1 MSEKHIR
8 RTNKLFFVGSLVTL
22 LFMEVG
28 LTSQLMMSGLNPIIS
43 IIPMVVCVIVL
54 ICVLISYA
62 IMKTKDTC
70 YKVIS
75 IAMFVSYFVG
85 MITSTSNTTYPYY
98 IPFLIALVISLDQK
112 FIKTM
117 GIAFLIGNILKIVQ
131 LFMVSDPPTAAL
143 EYAMVQMIVCLLIFL
158 STVPGIRIIRDF
170 FEASMD
176 EIEATTAANAE
187 VSKRIMNVAGK
198 VSEDVDEASSI
209 LGEIQESAERTHE
222 SLEGVS
228 EGITNNTD
236 AIIEQTSE
244 TQAIQVMIDDSSEKT
259 GVVMTTS
266 DEVMAAVTAG
276 TNAIT
281 DLAARVDEALDSGQL
296 MKESAANLQ
305 EKSVEVRNI
314 TDMILNISSQT
325 NLLALNASIEA
336 ARAGE
341 AGRGFAVV
349 ADEIRQLAEQTKS
362 ATEKITAI
370 LDELA
375 EDADDVVEKVEGTV
389 NLSNAQKEYAQ
400 DAKGKF
406 EQVEEQMQALH
417 DEIVGM
423 SELMVKIKASNNV
436 IVDSV
441 STISATGEEMSAAT
455 TEITSL
461 SESNVSLVKQF
472 SEIMD
477 DIVLNLDELKKTPKS
492 E

>member
-1 MSEKHIR
+1 
-8 RTNKLFFVGSLVTL
+8 
-22 LFMEVG
+22 
-28 LTSQLMMSGLNPIIS
+28 
-43 IIPMVVCVIVL
+43 
-54 ICVLISYA
+54 
-62 IMKTKDTC
+62 
-70 YKVIS
+70 
-75 IAMFVSYFVG
+75 
-85 MITSTSNTTYPYY
+85 
-98 IPFLIALVISLDQK
+98 
-112 FIKTM
+112 
-117 GIAFLIGNILKIVQ
+117 
-131 LFMVSDPPTAAL
+131 
-143 EYAMVQMIVCLLIFL
+143 
-158 STVPGIRIIRDF
+158 
-170 FEASMD
+170 MD

-187 VSKRIMNVAGK
+187 VSKRIMSVAGK

-228 EGITNNTD
+228 EGITSNTD

-244 TQAIQVMIDDSSEKT
+244 TQAIQVMIDDSSERT
-259 GVVMTTS
+259 DRVMTTS
-266 DEVMAAVTAG
+266 NEVMEAVTDG

-441 STISATGEEMSAAT
+441 STISATGEEMSAST

-461 SESNVSLVKQF
+461 SENNVALVNKF
-472 SEIMD
+472 ADIMD
-477 DIVLNLDELKKTPKS
+477 DIVVNLNELKRTQEK
-492 E
+492 

>member
-1 MSEKHIR
+1 MRER
-8 RTNKLFFVGSLVTL
+8 QMLRTNRLFFLGSIVTMAFMIFG
-22 LFMEVG
+22 LF
-28 LTSQLMMSGLNPIIS
+28 SQLAMSDMATIKS
-43 IIPMVVCVIVL
+43 IIPMIVCGITAVLVI
-54 ICVLISYA
+54 IYYST
-62 IMKTKDTC
+62 MKTTDKC
-70 YKVIS
+70 YKFIS
-75 IAMFVSYFVG
+75 ATVFIAYFVG
-85 MITSTSNTTYPYY
+85 MITSSSNTTYPYY
-98 IPFLIALVISLDQK
+98 IPFLIALVVSLDQK
-112 FIKTM
+112 FMKAM
-117 GIAFLIGNILKIVQ
+117 GIAFLIANILKVIQ
-131 LFMVSDPPTAAL
+131 MLMTSGAAAL
-143 EYAMVQMIVCLLIFL
+143 EYVMIEVIVCLLIFL
-158 STVPGIRIIRDF
+158 STVPGIKIIRDS
-170 FEASMD
+170 FEASMS

-198 VSEDVDEASSI
+198 VSEDVEEASGI
-209 LGEIQESAERTHE
+209 LTEIKDSAERTHD

-228 EGITNNTD
+228 EGITSNTD

-244 TQAIQVMIDDSSEKT
+244 TQAIQVMIDDSSERT
-259 GVVMTTS
+259 DRVMTTS
-266 DEVMAAVTAG
+266 NEVMEAVTDG

-375 EDADDVVEKVEGTV
+375 EDAEDVVEKVEGTV

-406 EQVEEQMQALH
+406 EQVEEQMQVLH

-441 STISATGEEMSAAT
+441 STISATGEEMSAST

-461 SESNVSLVKQF
+461 SENNVALVNKF
-472 SEIMD
+472 ADIMD
-477 DIVLNLDELKKTPKS
+477 DIVVNLNELKRTQEK
-492 E
+492 

>member
-1 MSEKHIR
+1 MREKQML
-8 RTNKLFFVGSLVTL
+8 RTNRLFFLGSVVTL
-22 LFMEVG
+22 LFMEFG
-28 LTSQLMMSGLNPIIS
+28 LTSQLMMSGLPPIIS
-43 IIPMVVCVIVL
+43 IIPMVVCVIALVL
-54 ICVLISYA
+54 VVIFYTTL
-62 IMKTKDTC
+62 KTKDIC
-70 YKVIS
+70 YKFIS
-75 IAMFVSYFVG
+75 IAMFVAYFVG

-98 IPFLIALVISLDQK
+98 IPFLIVLVISLDQK
-112 FIKTM
+112 FMKTM

-143 EYAMVQMIVCLLIFL
+143 EYAMVQAIVCILIFL
-158 STVPGIRIIRDF
+158 STVPGIKIIRDF
-170 FEASMD
+170 FEASMS

-198 VSEDVDEASSI
+198 VSEDVEEASGI
-209 LGEIQESAERTHE
+209 LTEIKDSAERTHD

-228 EGITNNTD
+228 EGITSNTD

-244 TQAIQVMIDDSSEKT
+244 TQAIQVMIDDSSERT
-259 GVVMTTS
+259 DRVMTTS
-266 DEVMAAVTAG
+266 NEVMEAVTDG

-406 EQVEEQMQALH
+406 EQVEEQMQTLH

-441 STISATGEEMSAAT
+441 STISATGEEMSAST

-461 SESNVSLVKQF
+461 SENNVALVNKF
-472 SEIMD
+472 ADIMD
-477 DIVLNLDELKKTPKS
+477 DIVVNLDELKRTQEK
-492 E
+492 

>member
-1 MSEKHIR
+1 MREKHIER
-8 RTNKLFFVGSLVTL
+8 ANRLFFLGSAVTL
-22 LFMEVG
+22 IFMVIG
-28 LTSQLMMSGLNPIIS
+28 LVSQLKMSGMEPMLS
-43 IIPMVVCVIVL
+43 IVPMVVCG
-54 ICVLISYA
+54 ISA
-62 IMKTKDTC
+62 IFVFALYPKFKTLELY

-75 IAMFVSYFVG
+75 IIVFVAYFVA
-85 MITSTSNTTYPYY
+85 MIMSTSNTTYPYY

-112 FIKTM
+112 HTRVM
-117 GIAFLIGNILKIVQ
+117 GIAFVLANALKIVQ
-131 LFMVSDPPTAAL
+131 MIMVSGPEAI
-143 EYAMVQMIVCLLIFL
+143 EYVMIQVIVCMLIAL
-158 STVPGIRIIRDF
+158 STIPGVKIIKDF
-170 FEASMD
+170 FDASMN
-176 EIEATTAANAE
+176 EIEETTAANAE
-187 VSKRIMNVAGK
+187 VSKRIMEVAAK
-198 VSEDVDEASSI
+198 VSEDVEEASSI
-209 LGEIQESAERTHE
+209 LKEIRESAERTHD

-228 EGITNNTD
+228 EGITSNTD

-244 TQAIQVMIDDSSEKT
+244 TQAIQLMIDDSSEKT
-259 GVVMTTS
+259 GAVMNTS
-266 DEVMAAVTAG
+266 DEVLAAVTDG
-276 TNAIT
+276 TEAIT
-281 DLAARVDEALDSGQL
+281 DLATRVDEALDSGNL

-341 AGRGFAVV
+341 AGKGFAVV

-400 DAKGKF
+400 DAKSKF
-406 EQVEEQMQALH
+406 EQVEEGMRTLH
-417 DEIVGM
+417 DEISAV

-441 STISATGEEMSAAT
+441 STISATGEEMSASA

-461 SESNVSLVKQF
+461 SENNVQLVNQF
-472 SEIMD
+472 TEIMD
-477 DIVLNLDELKKTPKS
+477 DIVSNLNELKK
-492 E
+492 

>member
-1 MSEKHIR
+1 MRER
-8 RTNKLFFVGSLVTL
+8 QMLRTNRLFFLGSIVTMVFMIFG
-22 LFMEVG
+22 LF
-28 LTSQLMMSGLNPIIS
+28 SQLAVSDMAPIKS
-43 IIPMVVCVIVL
+43 IIPMIVCGITAVLVI
-54 ICVLISYA
+54 IYYST
-62 IMKTKDTC
+62 MKTTDKC
-70 YKVIS
+70 YKFIS
-75 IAMFVSYFVG
+75 ATVFIAYFVG
-85 MITSTSNTTYPYY
+85 MITSSSNTTYPYY
-98 IPFLIALVISLDQK
+98 IPFLIALVVSLDQK
-112 FIKTM
+112 FMKAM
-117 GIAFLIGNILKIVQ
+117 GIAFLIANILKVIQ
-131 LFMVSDPPTAAL
+131 MLMTSGAAAL
-143 EYAMVQMIVCLLIFL
+143 EYVMIEVIVCLLIYL
-158 STVPGIRIIRDF
+158 STVPGIKIIRDS
-170 FEASMD
+170 FEASMS

-198 VSEDVDEASSI
+198 VSEDVEEASGI
-209 LGEIQESAERTHE
+209 LTEIKDSAERTHD

-228 EGITNNTD
+228 EGITSNTD

-244 TQAIQVMIDDSSEKT
+244 TQAIQVMIDDSSERT
-259 GVVMTTS
+259 DRVMTTS
-266 DEVMAAVTAG
+266 NEVMEAVTDG

-375 EDADDVVEKVEGTV
+375 EDAEDVVEKVEGTV

-441 STISATGEEMSAAT
+441 STISATGEEMSAST

-461 SESNVSLVKQF
+461 SENNVALVNKF
-472 SEIMD
+472 ADIMD
-477 DIVLNLDELKKTPKS
+477 DIVANLNELKRTQEK
-492 E
+492 

>member
-1 MSEKHIR
+1 MRER
-8 RTNKLFFVGSLVTL
+8 QMLRTNRLFFLGSIVTMAFMIFG
-22 LFMEVG
+22 LF
-28 LTSQLMMSGLNPIIS
+28 SQLAMSDMATIKS
-43 IIPMVVCVIVL
+43 IIPMIVCGITAVLVI
-54 ICVLISYA
+54 IYYST
-62 IMKTKDTC
+62 MKTTDKC
-70 YKVIS
+70 YKFIS
-75 IAMFVSYFVG
+75 ATVFIAYFVG
-85 MITSTSNTTYPYY
+85 MITSSSNTTYPYY
-98 IPFLIALVISLDQK
+98 IPFLIALVVSLDQK
-112 FIKTM
+112 FMKVM
-117 GIAFLIGNILKIVQ
+117 GIAFLIANILKVIQ
-131 LFMVSDPPTAAL
+131 MLMTSGAAAL
-143 EYAMVQMIVCLLIFL
+143 EYVMIEVIVCLLIFL
-158 STVPGIRIIRDF
+158 STVPGIKIIRDS
-170 FEASMD
+170 FEESMS

-198 VSEDVDEASSI
+198 VSEDVEEASGI
-209 LGEIQESAERTHE
+209 LTEIKDSAERTHD

-228 EGITNNTD
+228 EGITSNTD

-244 TQAIQVMIDDSSEKT
+244 TQAIQVMIDDSSERT
-259 GVVMTTS
+259 DRVMTTS
-266 DEVMAAVTAG
+266 NEVMEAVTDG

-375 EDADDVVEKVEGTV
+375 EDAEDVVEKVEGTV

-406 EQVEEQMQALH
+406 EQVEEQMQVLH

-441 STISATGEEMSAAT
+441 STISATGEEMSAST

-461 SESNVSLVKQF
+461 SENNVALVNKF
-472 SEIMD
+472 ADIMD
-477 DIVLNLDELKKTPKS
+477 DIVVNLDELKRTQEK
-492 E
+492 

>member
-1 MSEKHIR
+1 MRER
-8 RTNKLFFVGSLVTL
+8 QMLRTNRLFFLGSIVTMAFMIFG
-22 LFMEVG
+22 LF
-28 LTSQLMMSGLNPIIS
+28 SQLAVSDMAPIKS
-43 IIPMVVCVIVL
+43 IIPMIVCGITAVLVI
-54 ICVLISYA
+54 IYYST
-62 IMKTKDTC
+62 MKTTDKC
-70 YKVIS
+70 YKFIS
-75 IAMFVSYFVG
+75 ATVFIAYFVG
-85 MITSTSNTTYPYY
+85 MITSSSNTTYPYY
-98 IPFLIALVISLDQK
+98 IPFLIALVVSLDQK
-112 FIKTM
+112 FMKAM
-117 GIAFLIGNILKIVQ
+117 GIAFLIANILKVIQ
-131 LFMVSDPPTAAL
+131 MLMTSGAAAL
-143 EYAMVQMIVCLLIFL
+143 EYVMIEVIVCLLIYL
-158 STVPGIRIIRDF
+158 STVPGVKIIRDS
-170 FEASMD
+170 FEASMS

-198 VSEDVDEASSI
+198 VSEDVEEASGI
-209 LGEIQESAERTHE
+209 LTEIKDSAERTHE

-228 EGITNNTD
+228 EGITSNTD

-244 TQAIQVMIDDSSEKT
+244 TQAIQVMIDDSSERT
-259 GVVMTTS
+259 DRVMTTS
-266 DEVMAAVTAG
+266 NEVMEAVTDG

-406 EQVEEQMQALH
+406 EQVEEQMQVLH

-441 STISATGEEMSAAT
+441 STISATGEEMSAST

-461 SESNVSLVKQF
+461 SENNVALVNKF
-472 SEIMD
+472 ADIMD
-477 DIVLNLDELKKTPKS
+477 DIVVNLNELKRTQEK
-492 E
+492 

>member
-1 MSEKHIR
+1 
-8 RTNKLFFVGSLVTL
+8 
-22 LFMEVG
+22 
-28 LTSQLMMSGLNPIIS
+28 
-43 IIPMVVCVIVL
+43 
-54 ICVLISYA
+54 
-62 IMKTKDTC
+62 
-70 YKVIS
+70 
-75 IAMFVSYFVG
+75 
-85 MITSTSNTTYPYY
+85 
-98 IPFLIALVISLDQK
+98 
-112 FIKTM
+112 
-117 GIAFLIGNILKIVQ
+117 
-131 LFMVSDPPTAAL
+131 
-143 EYAMVQMIVCLLIFL
+143 
-158 STVPGIRIIRDF
+158 
-170 FEASMD
+170 
-176 EIEATTAANAE
+176 
-187 VSKRIMNVAGK
+187 
-198 VSEDVDEASSI
+198 
-209 LGEIQESAERTHE
+209 
-222 SLEGVS
+222 
-228 EGITNNTD
+228 
-236 AIIEQTSE
+236 
-244 TQAIQVMIDDSSEKT
+244 
-259 GVVMTTS
+259 
-266 DEVMAAVTAG
+266 
-276 TNAIT
+276 
-281 DLAARVDEALDSGQL
+281 

-441 STISATGEEMSAAT
+441 STISATGEEMSAST

-461 SESNVSLVKQF
+461 SENNVALVNKF
-472 SEIMD
+472 ADIMD
-477 DIVLNLDELKKTPKS
+477 DIVVNLNELKRTQEK
-492 E
+492 

>member
-1 MSEKHIR
+1 MREKQML
-8 RTNKLFFVGSLVTL
+8 RTNRLFFLGSIVTMAFMIFG
-22 LFMEVG
+22 LF
-28 LTSQLMMSGLNPIIS
+28 SQLAMSDMAPIKS
-43 IIPMVVCVIVL
+43 IIPMIVCGITAVLVI
-54 ICVLISYA
+54 IYYST
-62 IMKTKDTC
+62 MKTTDKC
-70 YKVIS
+70 YKFIS
-75 IAMFVSYFVG
+75 STVFIAYFVG
-85 MITSTSNTTYPYY
+85 MITSDSNTTYPYY
-98 IPFLIALVISLDQK
+98 IPFLIVLVVSLDLK
-112 FIKTM
+112 FMKAM
-117 GIAFLIGNILKIVQ
+117 GIAFLIANFLKVIQ
-131 LFMVSDPPTAAL
+131 MLMTSGAAAL
-143 EYAMVQMIVCLLIFL
+143 EYVMIEAIVCLLIYL
-158 STVPGIRIIRDF
+158 SAIPGVKIIRDF
-170 FEASMD
+170 FEASMA
-176 EIEATTAANAE
+176 EIEETTAANAE
-187 VSKRIMNVAGK
+187 VSKRIMEVAGK

-228 EGITNNTD
+228 EGITSNTD

-281 DLAARVDEALDSGQL
+281 DLAARVDEALDSGEL

-375 EDADDVVEKVEGTV
+375 EDADDVVAKVEGTV
-389 NLSNAQKEYAQ
+389 NLSNAQKEYAE

-406 EQVEEQMQALH
+406 EQVEEQMEGLH
-417 DEIVGM
+417 SEIAEM

-441 STISATGEEMSAAT
+441 STISATGQEMSAAT
-455 TEITSL
+455 TEITTL
-461 SESNVSLVKQF
+461 SENNVALVKQF

-477 DIVLNLDELKKTPKS
+477 DITMNLDELKKSQKG
-492 E
+492 EA